1 MSGSTAMAASQTPKL
16 ANKSAQLWP
25 DPAVIQKA
33 FQGALKT
40 PLRAALQ
47 VATLV
52 AIQVIYCPVIPGT
65 WHAVQAES
73 TP

>member
-16 ANKSAQLWP
+16 ANKSAKRWP
-25 DPAVIQKA
+25 DPTVIQKA

-40 PLRAALQ
+40 PLRA
-47 VATLV
+47 ATLV

-65 WHAVQAES
+65 WHAVQADS